1 MPRRRPTL
9 PQDLPTYFSAS
20 QARQRGL
27 RRKQVNGPATVI
39 VSQGIRMRKIDS
51 PDPWHLAAVLQEVHP
66 EGVFSHVSAA
76 DMWGMWLPLNVRAHD
91 PIHLSKTRQSGGS
104 PRRKG
109 VQGHVLPA
117 AARIR
122 THRGLRVTSPAWTW
136 FDLAG
141 TLMTDENLI
150 AAGDSLL
157 QRHDG
162 PSGQRQPGMHPLA
175 TLAELQHTAEL
186 RPGIRG
192 LRRATDAL
200 DRIRAGVDSHPE
212 SVLRQRIVDAGFPE
226 PTVNPSVRLADGTVL
241 RPDLAWSHL
250 KICIQYEGDHHRT
263 DKDQF
268 RRDTGRDR
276 SLQSGGWI
284 VLRVTGEMLTKS
296 GWDRFVQDLSLA
308 WASRA

>member
-9 PQDLPTYFSAS
+9 PPDLPTYFSAS
-20 QARQRGL
+20 RARQRGL
-27 RRKQVNGPATVI
+27 LRKQLNGPATVI
-39 VSQGIRMRKIDS
+39 VSQGIRMRKTDT
-51 PDPWHLAAVLQEVHP
+51 PDPWHLAAVLQDLHP

-76 DMWGMWLPLNVRAHD
+76 DMWGMWLPLDVCAHD
-91 PIHLSKTRQSGGS
+91 PIHLSKARQSGGS

-109 VQGHVLPA
+109 VLGHVLPPA
-117 AARIR
+117 ALIR
-122 THRGLRVTSPAWTW
+122 THHGLRVTSPAWTW

-141 TLMTDENLI
+141 TPLSDEDLI

-162 PSGQRQPGMHPLA
+162 PSGQRQPGLHPLA
-175 TLAELQHTAEL
+175 TVDELQRTAGL

-200 DRIRAGVDSHPE
+200 DRMRDGVDSRPE
-212 SVLRQRIVDAGFPE
+212 SVLRQRIVAAGFPE
-226 PTVNPSVRLADGTVL
+226 PTVNPSVQLADGTIL

-263 DKDQF
+263 DKKQF
-268 RRDTGRDR
+268 RRDTCRDR
-276 SLQSGGWI
+276 AMQSDGWI
-284 VLRVTGEMLTKS
+284 VLRVTGEVLTRP
-296 GWDRFVQDLSLA
+296 GWDRFVQDLALA
-308 WASRA
+308 LAGRA